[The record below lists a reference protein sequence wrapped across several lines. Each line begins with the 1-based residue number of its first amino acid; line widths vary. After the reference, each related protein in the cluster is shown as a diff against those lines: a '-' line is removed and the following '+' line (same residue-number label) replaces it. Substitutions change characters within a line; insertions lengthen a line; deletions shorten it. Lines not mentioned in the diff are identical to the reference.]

1 MKNNRYIIPKGYKGI
16 SDEIILEFNTNL
28 AVITGLNGSGKSTI
42 LKYLYENYPDR
53 SRCFIKIPQQNN
65 IYDNERRSNRIYHNG
80 FRQKEDTSFEEI
92 ISEIENIGVRNLKIN
107 SPFVNKT
114 DFYSS
119 LFDEKSIYYE
129 KGYEVLVLIAELLSD
144 DYQYDDSNNIK
155 RVLGIMTEEEIEREL
170 ISELNKDKKDMQ
182 SLFKVSA
189 GKNVIKKYKNSELND
204 EQKSILNKKRNNI
217 EKKLKFE
224 LRKKSKINSEQS
236 LRKYIYDLQ
245 TKEFRSIES
254 IVQKMSDRIYQDFK
268 TKNSK
273 TKTKKLWEEINEE
286 LEKYCN
292 KGYFK
297 YKLVAPQI
305 FESNYEMA
313 FENFDNTSKSVIHF
327 DSLSSGEKIIFELI
341 CYYFASK
348 EYKIELIM
356 LDEFD
361 ANLNPLLAEQYIEV
375 IKEQFK
381 DVKVVLTTH
390 SPSTV
395 VEVKPD
401 ELYEL
406 TDSRMLKCAN
416 NENGKKEILRRLA
429 PKFVYH
435 GEFGIL
441 EEVFNN
447 KYEKIVFLEGKN
459 DVVNFEKGLEN
470 EKIKFINSNG
480 VGNMVNLITIFK
492 AIPFFKELAK
502 QKCIVFLFD
511 FDKEGI
517 DNLCKCLSK
526 EQSSQEVYDKI
537 RKKYAYRGQL
547 DDELNIFISHL
558 VPDNSHSWEVQ
569 EHYRHQELKKEGE
582 RGIKRQLDNLNNIK
596 LMINN

>member
-1 MKNNRYIIPKGYKGI
+1 MKNSKYIIPKGYKGI
-16 SDEIILEFNTNL
+16 NKEIILEFNTNL

-53 SRCFIKIPQQNN
+53 SKCFAKIPQQSSVFN
-65 IYDNERRSNRIYHNG
+65 DDRRYSSRIYYNKLG
-80 FRQKEDTSFEEI
+80 QKEDISFEEI
-92 ISEIENIGVRNLKIN
+92 ISEIENKGLRNLKIN
-107 SPFVNKT
+107 SPFTNKT

-119 LFDEKSIYYE
+119 LFDKNSMYYE
-129 KGYEVLVLIAELLSD
+129 KGYENLILIAKLLA
-144 DYQYDDSNNIK
+144 DYQLEEINNIEK
-155 RVLGIMTEEEIEREL
+155 ILGIVTEDDIEKKL
-170 ISELNKDKKDMQ
+170 IPQLNKDKTQ
-182 SLFKVSA
+182 IQNQFKVSTGRA
-189 GKNVIKKYKNSELND
+189 VIRKYKNSELSD
-204 EQKSILNKKRNNI
+204 EQKVIFNKYKDEIERN
-217 EKKLKFE
+217 LKIE

-236 LRKYIYDLQ
+236 LKKFVYELQ

-254 IVQKMSDRIYQDFK
+254 IVQKMSDKIYQDFK

-286 LEKYCN
+286 LQKYRN

-297 YKLVAPQI
+297 YKLVTPQI

-313 FENFDNTSKSVIHF
+313 FEHFDSNSTATIHY

-341 CYYFASK
+341 CYYFAAK
-348 EYKIELIM
+348 ESKIELIM

-361 ANLNPLLAEQYIEV
+361 ANLNPSLAEQYIEV

-381 DVKVVLTTH
+381 DIKVVLTTH

-395 VEVKPD
+395 VEVEPN

-406 TDSRMLKCAN
+406 TDSKTLKCAN
-416 NENGKKEILRRLA
+416 NQDGKRDILRRLA

-447 KYEKIVFLEGKN
+447 KYDMIVFLEGVN
-459 DVVNFEKGLEN
+459 DVTNFEKGLTN

-480 VGNMVNLITIFK
+480 VGNMPNLITVFK

-502 QKCIVFLFD
+502 QKLIVFLFD
-511 FDKEGI
+511 FDKEGF
-517 DNLCKCLSK
+517 DKMCECLPKSK
-526 EQSSQEVYDKI
+526 TSQDVYNI
-537 RKKYAYRGQL
+537 ISKK
-547 DDELNIFISHL
+547 DTFVENL
-558 VPDNSHSWEVQ
+558 VPNNLHSWDIKEN
-569 EHYRHQELKKEGE
+569 YRHQELKAEGIN
-582 RGIKRQLDNLNNIK
+582 GIKRQFDNLNKIMD
-596 LMINN
+596 L